1 MSTVVLENEAPVA
14 AEIVSVLSAGVIV
27 APTKNLF
34 LEISV
39 PNLGGYF
46 RLELTD
52 LDDSDIETGRLALK
66 ARIDENV
73 KIVVTLFGEST
84 TDGFQTN
91 SIGFG
96 FENVDKTAESDFRK
110 ATLRAA
116 LGLATQTRLASPGLS
131 LDIWFRPN
139 EPLREISEV
148 LKLRQ
153 TMYRIMVIERA
164 TGQHF
169 EIPSF
174 ISGEDMEA
182 ISLLY
187 HAITERAFGW
197 PLDGALPV
205 FYEASKDLA
214 PLLEEANKSSDFSY
228 PCSQTQS
235 LFGVEIPLG
244 LGAITI
250 IDKYIEDFEQVLDE
264 LRKDDGHT
272 VAVNVRSRIGL
283 AHYNMRDA
291 PRLRKKIWNEDLQL
305 LINMEGQLDAA
316 LVERYNTLAAAS
328 LSGLNED
335 EKAEITARPEIGEAF
350 LINDKRTERV

>member
-96 FENVDKTAESDFRK
+96 FENGDKTAESGFRK

-116 LGLATQTRLASPGLS
+116 LGLATQTR
-131 LDIWFRPN
+131 
-139 EPLREISEV
+139 
-148 LKLRQ
+148 
-153 TMYRIMVIERA
+153 
-164 TGQHF
+164 
-169 EIPSF
+169 
-174 ISGEDMEA
+174 
-182 ISLLY
+182 
-187 HAITERAFGW
+187 
-197 PLDGALPV
+197 
-205 FYEASKDLA
+205 
-214 PLLEEANKSSDFSY
+214 
-228 PCSQTQS
+228 
-235 LFGVEIPLG
+235 
-244 LGAITI
+244 
-250 IDKYIEDFEQVLDE
+250 
-264 LRKDDGHT
+264 
-272 VAVNVRSRIGL
+272 
-283 AHYNMRDA
+283 
-291 PRLRKKIWNEDLQL
+291 
-305 LINMEGQLDAA
+305 
-316 LVERYNTLAAAS
+316 
-328 LSGLNED
+328 
-335 EKAEITARPEIGEAF
+335 
-350 LINDKRTERV
+350 